1 MDVTRIKV
9 RFLATSFAFNFNF
22 ILMRNKLLHDKLA
35 ANGKKS
41 VTKPQI
47 VVYSNTA
54 WFPTL
59 LGFVGFAAYQY

>member
-47 VVYSNTA
+47 FVYSNTA
-54 WFPTL
+54 
-59 LGFVGFAAYQY
+59 

>member
-47 VVYSNTA
+47 VVYSVISDVTR
-54 WFPTL
+54 FR
-59 LGFVGFAAYQY
+59 GFCRLPILIV